1 MSKPITVLV
10 SIDSNSLLLGARH
23 LKNYLKTLVENYNL
37 SSMVEILETGSF
49 GEYGRGVLFLVLP
62 DDVMYSAKSE
72 VDIEKIV
79 LEHLLKG
86 RKVRDLVVAD
96 FDSGG
101 SFEATKST
109 SEVRIVLRNA
119 GSIDPRNL
127 EEYIALDGYQ
137 GLAKALRMTP
147 EEVIEELKKSN
158 LRGRGGAGFPT
169 GLKWEFTQKVRSDEK
184 FVICNA
190 DEGEP
195 GTFKDRLIMEGDP
208 HSVIEGM
215 VIAGYAVGASK
226 GYIYIRGEYFESV
239 SSLRDA
245 INKAYEYGLLGQ
257 SVLGTEFSFD
267 LSVRLGAGAY
277 VCGEETA
284 LIESIEGKSGRPRLK
299 PPYPPVS
306 GLYDK
311 PTVVNNVETFA
322 CVPPIIDKGAGWFRS
337 IGTQSSPGTKVFSLC
352 GDLVKRGI
360 VEVPMGTSVRDLV
373 HKFGGGI
380 SKGRTLKMVQTGG
393 AAGTFIKPEEMDA
406 ELDFDSFKKSGA
418 SLGSGVILAIDET
431 HCAVDIAKNL
441 MEFFAHES
449 CGKCSPCREGTR
461 VIVHILNEFSK
472 GRGTVEMFNQLYDI
486 SETME
491 ESSFCGLGQSVPI
504 PLRSILDRFKD
515 EFLSHLN
522 SPGCPVGVCEFDKP
536 EKKKEIESI
545 NKRAGATRL
554 FLCYNCREVEY
565 GQG

>member
-245 INKAYEYGLLGQ
+245 ISKAYEYGLLGQ

-380 SKGRTLKMVQTGG
+380 PKGRTLKMVQTGG

-461 VIVHILNEFSK
+461 VIVYILDEFSK

-536 EKKKEIESI
+536 EKKK
-545 NKRAGATRL
+545 R
-554 FLCYNCREVEY
+554 
-565 GQG
+565 

>member
-23 LKNYLKTLVENYNL
+23 LKNYLNTLVENYNL

-101 SFEATKST
+101 SVEATKST

-536 EKKKEIESI
+536 EKKK
-545 NKRAGATRL
+545 R
-554 FLCYNCREVEY
+554 
-565 GQG
+565 

>member
-1 MSKPITVLV
+1 MIMSKPITVLV

-536 EKKKEIESI
+536 EKKK
-545 NKRAGATRL
+545 R
-554 FLCYNCREVEY
+554 
-565 GQG
+565 

>member
-23 LKNYLKTLVENYNL
+23 FKNYLNTLVENYNL

-49 GEYGRGVLFLVLP
+49 GDYGRGVLFLVLP

-72 VDIEKIV
+72 ADIEKIV
-79 LEHLLKG
+79 LEHFLKG
-86 RKVRDLVVAD
+86 RIVKDLVIAE

-101 SFEATKST
+101 SVEA
-109 SEVRIVLRNA
+109 SESSNEERIVLRNA

-147 EEVIEELKKSN
+147 EGVIEELKKSS

-239 SSLRDA
+239 ASLRGA
-245 INKAYEYGLLGQ
+245 ISKAYEYGLLGQ

-337 IGTQSSPGTKVFSLC
+337 MGTQSSPGTKVFSLC

-380 SKGRTLKMVQTGG
+380 PNGRTLKMVQTGG

-486 SETME
+486 SDTME

-504 PLRSILDRFKD
+504 PLRSILDRFEN
-515 EFLSHLN
+515 EFLSHVN
-522 SPGCPVGVCEFDKP
+522 SPVCPVGVCKFDKP
-536 EKKKEIESI
+536 EKKK
-545 NKRAGATRL
+545 R
-554 FLCYNCREVEY
+554 
-565 GQG
+565 

>member
-23 LKNYLKTLVENYNL
+23 FKNYLSTLTENYNL
-37 SSMVEILETGSF
+37 NSIVEILETGSF
-49 GEYGRGVLFLVLP
+49 GDYGRGVLFLVLP
-62 DDVMYSAKSE
+62 DNVMYSVKTEA
-72 VDIEKIV
+72 DIEKLV

-86 RKVRDLVVAD
+86 RKVEELIVTD
-96 FDSGG
+96 FESAGRV
-101 SFEATKST
+101 EATETTK
-109 SEVRIVLRNA
+109 EERIVLRNA

-137 GLAKALRMTP
+137 GLAKALRLTP
-147 EEVIEELKKSN
+147 EDVIEELKKSN

-169 GLKWEFTQKVRSDEK
+169 GLKWEFTQRVESDEK
-184 FVICNA
+184 YVICNA

-215 VIAGYAVGASK
+215 IIAGYAVGASK

-239 SSLRDA
+239 ASLRGA
-245 INKAYEYGLLGQ
+245 ISKAYEYGLLGQ
-257 SVLGTEFSFD
+257 SILGTNFSFD

-306 GLYDK
+306 GLYGK

-322 CVPPIIDKGAGWFRS
+322 CIPPIIDKGASWFKS
-337 IGTQSSPGTKVFSLC
+337 IGTSSSPGTKVYSLC

-373 HKFGGGI
+373 QKYGGGI
-380 SKGRTLKMVQTGG
+380 PNGRTLKMIQTGG
-393 AAGTFIKPEEMDA
+393 AAGSFIKPEEMDA
-406 ELDFDSFKKSGA
+406 QLDFDSFKKYGA
-418 SLGSGVILAIDET
+418 SLGSGVILAIDDT
-431 HCAVDIAKNL
+431 HCVVDIARNL

-449 CGKCSPCREGTR
+449 CGKCAPCREGTH
-461 VIVHILNEFSK
+461 VIVHILDELSK
-472 GRGTVEMFNQLYDI
+472 GRGTSEMLNQLYDI

-491 ESSFCGLGQSVPI
+491 ESSFCGLGQSVPV

-515 EFLSHLN
+515 EFLAHVN
-522 SPGCPVGVCEFDKP
+522 SPQCPVGVCKFENP
-536 EKKKEIESI
+536 TKKK
-545 NKRAGATRL
+545 R
-554 FLCYNCREVEY
+554 
-565 GQG
+565 

>member
-1 MSKPITVLV
+1 
-10 SIDSNSLLLGARH
+10 
-23 LKNYLKTLVENYNL
+23 
-37 SSMVEILETGSF
+37 
-49 GEYGRGVLFLVLP
+49 
-62 DDVMYSAKSE
+62 
-72 VDIEKIV
+72 
-79 LEHLLKG
+79 
-86 RKVRDLVVAD
+86 
-96 FDSGG
+96 
-101 SFEATKST
+101 
-109 SEVRIVLRNA
+109 
-119 GSIDPRNL
+119 
-127 EEYIALDGYQ
+127 
-137 GLAKALRMTP
+137 
-147 EEVIEELKKSN
+147 
-158 LRGRGGAGFPT
+158 AGFPT

-536 EKKKEIESI
+536 EKKK
-545 NKRAGATRL
+545 R
-554 FLCYNCREVEY
+554 
-565 GQG
+565 

>member
-1 MSKPITVLV
+1 MNKPITVLV

-23 LKNYLKTLVENYNL
+23 FKNYLSTLTENYNL
-37 SSMVEILETGSF
+37 TSLVEVLETGSF
-49 GEYGRGVLFLVLP
+49 GDYGRGVLFLILP
-62 DDVMYSAKSE
+62 DNVMYSIKTEA
-72 VDIEKIV
+72 DIEKMV
-79 LEHLLKG
+79 TEHLLKG
-86 RKVRDLVVAD
+86 RRVRELIVTD
-96 FDSGG
+96 FEGSGHVHAG
-101 SFEATKST
+101 KA
-109 SEVRIVLRNA
+109 SEEERIVLRNA
-119 GSIDPRNL
+119 GSIDPKNL
-127 EEYIALDGYQ
+127 EEYIARDGYQ

-147 EEVIEELKKSN
+147 EAVIEELKKSN

-169 GLKWEFTQKVRSDEK
+169 GLKWEFTQKVHSEEK

-215 VIAGYAVGASK
+215 TIAGYAVGASK

-239 SSLRDA
+239 ASLRDA
-245 INKAYEYGLLGQ
+245 ISKVYEYGLLGQ
-257 SVLGTEFSFD
+257 SILGTEFSFD

-322 CVPPIIDKGAGWFRS
+322 CVPPIVDKGASWFKS

-352 GDLVKRGI
+352 GNLVKRGI

-380 SKGRTLKMVQTGG
+380 PNGRALKMVQTGG
-393 AAGTFIKPEEMDA
+393 AAGTFIRSEEMDA
-406 ELDFDSFKKSGA
+406 ELDFDSFKKYGA

-431 HCAVDIAKNL
+431 HCAVDTAKNL

-449 CGKCSPCREGTR
+449 CGKCSPCREGTH

-472 GRGTVEMFNQLYDI
+472 GRGTTEMLSQLYDI

-491 ESSFCGLGQSVPI
+491 DSSFCGLGQSVPV
-504 PLRSILDRFKD
+504 PLRSILDRFKE
-515 EFLSHLN
+515 EFLAHVDA
-522 SPGCPVGVCEFDKP
+522 PQCPVGVCKFEKP
-536 EKKKEIESI
+536 KK
-545 NKRAGATRL
+545 R
-554 FLCYNCREVEY
+554 
-565 GQG
+565 

>member
-23 LKNYLKTLVENYNL
+23 LKNYLNTLVENYNL

-337 IGTQSSPGTKVFSLC
+337 IGTQSSPGTKE
-352 GDLVKRGI
+352 I
-360 VEVPMGTSVRDLV
+360 
-373 HKFGGGI
+373 
-380 SKGRTLKMVQTGG
+380 GR
-393 AAGTFIKPEEMDA
+393 
-406 ELDFDSFKKSGA
+406 
-418 SLGSGVILAIDET
+418 
-431 HCAVDIAKNL
+431 
-441 MEFFAHES
+441 AH
-449 CGKCSPCREGTR
+449 
-461 VIVHILNEFSK
+461 V
-472 GRGTVEMFNQLYDI
+472 
-486 SETME
+486 
-491 ESSFCGLGQSVPI
+491 
-504 PLRSILDRFKD
+504 
-515 EFLSHLN
+515 
-522 SPGCPVGVCEFDKP
+522 
-536 EKKKEIESI
+536 
-545 NKRAGATRL
+545 
-554 FLCYNCREVEY
+554 
-565 GQG
+565 

>member
-536 EKKKEIESI
+536 EKKK
-545 NKRAGATRL
+545 R
-554 FLCYNCREVEY
+554 
-565 GQG
+565 

>member
-1 MSKPITVLV
+1 VSKPITVLV

-23 LKNYLKTLVENYNL
+23 FKNYLSILTENYNL
-37 SSMVEILETGSF
+37 NSIVEILETGSF
-49 GEYGRGVLFLVLP
+49 GDYGRGVLFLVLP
-62 DDVMYSAKSE
+62 DNVMYSVKTEA
-72 VDIEKIV
+72 DIEKLV
-79 LEHLLKG
+79 MEHLLKG
-86 RKVRDLVVAD
+86 RKVEELIVTD
-96 FDSGG
+96 FESAGRV
-101 SFEATKST
+101 EATETTK
-109 SEVRIVLRNA
+109 EERIVLRNA

-137 GLAKALRMTP
+137 GLAKALRLTP
-147 EEVIEELKKSN
+147 EDVIEELKKSN

-169 GLKWEFTQKVRSDEK
+169 GLKWEFTQRVESDEK
-184 FVICNA
+184 YVICNA

-215 VIAGYAVGASK
+215 IIAGYAVGASK

-239 SSLRDA
+239 ASLRGA
-245 INKAYEYGLLGQ
+245 ISKAYEYGLLGQ
-257 SVLGTEFSFD
+257 SILGTNFSFD

-306 GLYDK
+306 GLYGK

-322 CVPPIIDKGAGWFRS
+322 CIPPIIDKGASWFKS
-337 IGTQSSPGTKVFSLC
+337 IGTASSPGTKVYSLC

-373 HKFGGGI
+373 QKYGGGI
-380 SKGRTLKMVQTGG
+380 PNGRTLKMIQTGG
-393 AAGTFIKPEEMDA
+393 AAGSFIKPEEMDA
-406 ELDFDSFKKSGA
+406 QLDFDSFKKYGA
-418 SLGSGVILAIDET
+418 SLGSGVILAIDDT
-431 HCAVDIAKNL
+431 HCAVDIARNL

-449 CGKCSPCREGTR
+449 CGKCAPCREGTH
-461 VIVHILNEFSK
+461 VIVHILDELSK
-472 GRGTVEMFNQLYDI
+472 GRGTSEMLNQLYDI

-491 ESSFCGLGQSVPI
+491 ESSFCGLGQSVPV
-504 PLRSILDRFKD
+504 PLRSILDRFED
-515 EFLSHLN
+515 EFLAHVN
-522 SPGCPVGVCEFDKP
+522 SPQCPVGACKFEKP
-536 EKKKEIESI
+536 TKKK
-545 NKRAGATRL
+545 R
-554 FLCYNCREVEY
+554 
-565 GQG
+565 

>member
-23 LKNYLKTLVENYNL
+23 LKNYLNTLVENYNL

-101 SFEATKST
+101 SVEATKST

-245 INKAYEYGLLGQ
+245 ISKAYEYGLLGQ

-380 SKGRTLKMVQTGG
+380 PKGRTLKMVQTGG

-461 VIVHILNEFSK
+461 VIVYILDEFSK

-515 EFLSHLN
+515 EFLSHLTLRDVRLVFV
-522 SPGCPVGVCEFDKP
+522 S
-536 EKKKEIESI
+536 SI
-545 NKRAGATRL
+545 NPRRKRGRVNNQEAGATRL

>member
-23 LKNYLKTLVENYNL
+23 LKNYLNTLVENYNL

-101 SFEATKST
+101 SVEATKST

-119 GSIDPRNL
+119 GSIDPQNL

-245 INKAYEYGLLGQ
+245 ISKAYEYGLLGQ

-380 SKGRTLKMVQTGG
+380 PKGRTLKMVQTGG

-461 VIVHILNEFSK
+461 VIVYILDEFSK

-536 EKKKEIESI
+536 EKKK
-545 NKRAGATRL
+545 R
-554 FLCYNCREVEY
+554 
-565 GQG
+565 

>member
-1 MSKPITVLV
+1 VSKPITVLV

-23 LKNYLKTLVENYNL
+23 FKNYLSTLTENYNL
-37 SSMVEILETGSF
+37 NSIVEILETGSF
-49 GEYGRGVLFLVLP
+49 GDYGRGVLFLVLP
-62 DDVMYSAKSE
+62 DNVMYSVKTEA
-72 VDIEKIV
+72 DIEKLV
-79 LEHLLKG
+79 MEHLLKG
-86 RKVRDLVVAD
+86 RKVEELIVTD
-96 FDSGG
+96 FESAGRV
-101 SFEATKST
+101 EATETTK
-109 SEVRIVLRNA
+109 EERIVLRNA

-137 GLAKALRMTP
+137 GLAKALRLTP
-147 EEVIEELKKSN
+147 EDVIEELKKSN

-169 GLKWEFTQKVRSDEK
+169 GLKWEFTQRVESDEK
-184 FVICNA
+184 YVICNA

-215 VIAGYAVGASK
+215 IIAGYAVGASK

-239 SSLRDA
+239 ASLRGA
-245 INKAYEYGLLGQ
+245 ISKAYEYGLLGQ
-257 SVLGTEFSFD
+257 SILGTNFSFD

-306 GLYDK
+306 GLYGK

-322 CVPPIIDKGAGWFRS
+322 CIPPIIDKGASWFKS
-337 IGTQSSPGTKVFSLC
+337 IGTASSPGTKVYSLC

-373 HKFGGGI
+373 QKYGGGI
-380 SKGRTLKMVQTGG
+380 PNGRTIKMIQTGG
-393 AAGTFIKPEEMDA
+393 AAGSFIKPEEMDA
-406 ELDFDSFKKSGA
+406 RLDFDSFKKYGA
-418 SLGSGVILAIDET
+418 SLGSGVILAIDDT
-431 HCAVDIAKNL
+431 HCAVDIARNL

-449 CGKCSPCREGTR
+449 CGKCAPCREGTH
-461 VIVHILNEFSK
+461 VIVHILDELSK
-472 GRGTVEMFNQLYDI
+472 GRGTSEMLNQLYDI

-491 ESSFCGLGQSVPI
+491 ESSFCGLGQSVPV

-515 EFLSHLN
+515 EFLAHVN
-522 SPGCPVGVCEFDKP
+522 YPQCPVGVCKFEKP
-536 EKKKEIESI
+536 TKKK
-545 NKRAGATRL
+545 R
-554 FLCYNCREVEY
+554 
-565 GQG
+565 

>member
-1 MSKPITVLV
+1 MNKPITVLV

-23 LKNYLKTLVENYNL
+23 FKNYLSTLTENYNL
-37 SSMVEILETGSF
+37 TSLVEVLETGSF
-49 GEYGRGVLFLVLP
+49 GDYGRGVLFLILP
-62 DDVMYSAKSE
+62 DNVMYSIKTEA
-72 VDIEKIV
+72 DIEKMV
-79 LEHLLKG
+79 TEHLLKG
-86 RKVRDLVVAD
+86 RRVRELIVTD
-96 FDSGG
+96 FEGSGHVHAG
-101 SFEATKST
+101 KA
-109 SEVRIVLRNA
+109 SEEERIVLRNA
-119 GSIDPRNL
+119 GSIDPKNL
-127 EEYIALDGYQ
+127 EEYIARDGYQ

-147 EEVIEELKKSN
+147 EAVIEELKKSN

-169 GLKWEFTQKVRSDEK
+169 GLKWEFTQKVHSEEK

-215 VIAGYAVGASK
+215 TIAGYAVGASK

-239 SSLRDA
+239 ASLRDA
-245 INKAYEYGLLGQ
+245 ISKVYEYGLLGQ
-257 SVLGTEFSFD
+257 SILGTEFSFD

-322 CVPPIIDKGAGWFRS
+322 CVPPIVDKGASWFKS

-352 GDLVKRGI
+352 GNLVKRGI
-360 VEVPMGTSVRDLV
+360 VEVPMGTTVRDLV

-380 SKGRTLKMVQTGG
+380 PNGRALKMVQTGG
-393 AAGTFIKPEEMDA
+393 AAGTFIRSEEMDA
-406 ELDFDSFKKSGA
+406 ELDFDSFKKYGA

-431 HCAVDIAKNL
+431 HCAVDTAKNL

-449 CGKCSPCREGTR
+449 CGKCSPCREGTH

-472 GRGTVEMFNQLYDI
+472 GRGTTEMLSQLYDI

-491 ESSFCGLGQSVPI
+491 DSSFCGLGQSVPV
-504 PLRSILDRFKD
+504 PLRSILDRFKE
-515 EFLSHLN
+515 EFLAHVDA
-522 SPGCPVGVCEFDKP
+522 PQCPVGVCKFEKP
-536 EKKKEIESI
+536 KK
-545 NKRAGATRL
+545 R
-554 FLCYNCREVEY
+554 
-565 GQG
+565 

>member
-23 LKNYLKTLVENYNL
+23 LKNYLNTLVENYNL

-101 SFEATKST
+101 SVEATKST

-245 INKAYEYGLLGQ
+245 ISKAYEYGLLGQ

-380 SKGRTLKMVQTGG
+380 PKGRTLKMVQTGG

-461 VIVHILNEFSK
+461 VIVYILDEFSK

-536 EKKKEIESI
+536 EKKK
-545 NKRAGATRL
+545 R
-554 FLCYNCREVEY
+554 
-565 GQG
+565 

>member
-1 MSKPITVLV
+1 MNKPITVLV

-23 LKNYLKTLVENYNL
+23 FKNYLSTLTENYNL
-37 SSMVEILETGSF
+37 TSLVEVLETGSF
-49 GEYGRGVLFLVLP
+49 GDYGRGVLFLILP
-62 DDVMYSAKSE
+62 DNVMYSIKTEA
-72 VDIEKIV
+72 DIEKMV
-79 LEHLLKG
+79 TEHLLKG
-86 RKVRDLVVAD
+86 RRVRELIVTD
-96 FDSGG
+96 FEGG
-101 SFEATKST
+101 GHVHAGKA
-109 SEVRIVLRNA
+109 SEEERIVLRNA
-119 GSIDPRNL
+119 GSIDPKNI
-127 EEYIALDGYQ
+127 EEYIARDGYQ

-147 EEVIEELKKSN
+147 EAVIEELKKSN

-169 GLKWEFTQKVRSDEK
+169 GLKWEFTQKVHSEEK

-215 VIAGYAVGASK
+215 TIAGYAVGANK

-239 SSLRDA
+239 ASLRDA
-245 INKAYEYGLLGQ
+245 ISKVYEYGLLGQ
-257 SVLGTEFSFD
+257 SILGTEFSFD

-322 CVPPIIDKGAGWFRS
+322 CVPPIVDKGASWFKS

-352 GDLVKRGI
+352 GNLVKRGI
-360 VEVPMGTSVRDLV
+360 VEVPMGTTVRDLV

-380 SKGRTLKMVQTGG
+380 PNGRALKMVQTGG
-393 AAGTFIKPEEMDA
+393 AAGTFIRSEEMDA
-406 ELDFDSFKKSGA
+406 ELDFDSFKKYGA

-431 HCAVDIAKNL
+431 HCAVDTAKNL

-449 CGKCSPCREGTR
+449 CGKCSPCREGTH

-472 GRGTVEMFNQLYDI
+472 GRGTTEMLSQLYDI

-491 ESSFCGLGQSVPI
+491 DSSFCGLGQSVPV
-504 PLRSILDRFKD
+504 PLRSILDRFKE
-515 EFLSHLN
+515 EFLAHVDA
-522 SPGCPVGVCEFDKP
+522 PQCPVGVCKFEKP
-536 EKKKEIESI
+536 KK
-545 NKRAGATRL
+545 R
-554 FLCYNCREVEY
+554 
-565 GQG
+565 

>member
-1 MSKPITVLV
+1 VSKPITILV

-23 LKNYLKTLVENYNL
+23 FKNYLATLTENYNL
-37 SSMVEILETGSF
+37 NSMVEILETGSF
-49 GEYGRGVLFLVLP
+49 GDYGRGVLFLVLP
-62 DDVMYSAKSE
+62 DNVMYSVKTEA
-72 VDIEKIV
+72 DIEKLV
-79 LEHLLKG
+79 MEHLLKG
-86 RKVRDLVVAD
+86 RRVEELIVTD
-96 FDSGG
+96 FDSAGHV
-101 SFEATKST
+101 EATETTK
-109 SEVRIVLRNA
+109 EERIVLRNA

-137 GLAKALRMTP
+137 GLAKALRLTP
-147 EEVIEELKKSN
+147 EDVVEELKKSS

-169 GLKWEFTQKVRSDEK
+169 GLKWEFTQRVESDEK
-184 FVICNA
+184 YVICNA

-215 VIAGYAVGASK
+215 IIAGYAVGASK

-239 SSLRDA
+239 ASLRGA
-245 INKAYEYGLLGQ
+245 ISKAYEYGLLGQ
-257 SVLGTEFSFD
+257 SILGTNFSFD

-306 GLYDK
+306 GLYGK

-322 CVPPIIDKGAGWFRS
+322 CIPPIIDKGASWFKS
-337 IGTQSSPGTKVFSLC
+337 IGTASSPGTKVYSLC

-373 HKFGGGI
+373 QKFGGGVPN
-380 SKGRTLKMVQTGG
+380 GRTLKMIQTGG
-393 AAGTFIKPEEMDA
+393 AAGSFIKPEEMDA
-406 ELDFDSFKKSGA
+406 KLDFDSFKKYGA
-418 SLGSGVILAIDET
+418 SLGSGVILAIDDT
-431 HCAVDIAKNL
+431 HCAVDIARNL

-449 CGKCSPCREGTR
+449 CGKCAPCREGTH
-461 VIVHILNEFSK
+461 VIVHILDELSK
-472 GRGTVEMFNQLYDI
+472 GRGTSEMLDQLYDI

-491 ESSFCGLGQSVPI
+491 ESSFCGLGQSVPV

-515 EFLSHLN
+515 EFLAHVN
-522 SPGCPVGVCEFDKP
+522 SPQCPVGVCKFEKP
-536 EKKKEIESI
+536 TKKK
-545 NKRAGATRL
+545 R
-554 FLCYNCREVEY
+554 
-565 GQG
+565 

>member
-23 LKNYLKTLVENYNL
+23 LKNYLNTLVENYNL

-101 SFEATKST
+101 SVEATKST

-245 INKAYEYGLLGQ
+245 ISKAYEYGLLGQ

-306 GLYDK
+306 GLYGK

-380 SKGRTLKMVQTGG
+380 PKGRTLKMVQTGG

-461 VIVHILNEFSK
+461 VIVYILDEFSK

-536 EKKKEIESI
+536 EKKK
-545 NKRAGATRL
+545 R
-554 FLCYNCREVEY
+554 
-565 GQG
+565 

>member
-1 MSKPITVLV
+1 VSKPITVLV

-23 LKNYLKTLVENYNL
+23 FKNYLSILTERYNL
-37 SSMVEILETGSF
+37 NSMVEILETGSF
-49 GEYGRGVLFLVLP
+49 GDYGRGVLFLILP
-62 DDVMYSAKSE
+62 DNVMYSVKTEA
-72 VDIEKIV
+72 DIEKMV
-79 LEHLLKG
+79 MEHLLKG
-86 RKVRDLVVAD
+86 RRVEDLIVTNFESAGHVEA
-96 FDSGG
+96 S
-101 SFEATKST
+101 EATK
-109 SEVRIVLRNA
+109 EERIVLRNA

-127 EEYIALDGYQ
+127 EEYIAHDGYQ
-137 GLAKALRMTP
+137 GLAKALRLNP

-169 GLKWEFTQKVRSDEK
+169 GLKWEFTHKVESDEK
-184 FVICNA
+184 YVICNA

-215 VIAGYAVGASK
+215 IIAGYAVGADK

-239 SSLRDA
+239 ASLRGA
-245 INKAYEYGLLGQ
+245 ISKAYEYGLLGQ
-257 SVLGTEFSFD
+257 SILGTDFSFD

-306 GLYDK
+306 GLYGK

-322 CVPPIIDKGAGWFRS
+322 CIPSVIDKGASWFKS
-337 IGTQSSPGTKVFSLC
+337 IGTASSPGTKVFSLC

-373 HKFGGGI
+373 QKFGGGTPN
-380 SKGRTLKMVQTGG
+380 GRTLKMVQTGG
-393 AAGTFIKPEEMDA
+393 AAGSFIKPEEMNA
-406 ELDFDSFKKSGA
+406 ELDFDSFKKYGA
-418 SLGSGVILAIDET
+418 SLGSGVILAIDDT

-449 CGKCSPCREGTR
+449 CGKCAPCREGTH
-461 VIVHILNEFSK
+461 VIVHILDEFSK
-472 GRGTVEMFNQLYDI
+472 GRGTSEMLNQLYDI

-491 ESSFCGLGQSVPI
+491 ESSFCGLGQSVPV

-515 EFLSHLN
+515 EFLAHVN
-522 SPGCPVGVCEFDKP
+522 SPQCPVGVCKFEKP
-536 EKKKEIESI
+536 TKKK
-545 NKRAGATRL
+545 R
-554 FLCYNCREVEY
+554 
-565 GQG
+565 